1 MDRGSGSANEE
12 GRSKLNSE
20 WRREGENIRGR
31 KRMKERYKRYIGRYL
46 KRKKK
51 IDYIIITCSTQML
64 KLFIIQLSLIFA
76 TNFQTLYLVHNTN
89 LGTIVAFKVLI
100 LEYISLKL
108 IKFCLKMNIWSDLK

>member
-1 MDRGSGSANEE
+1 MEE
-12 GRSKLNSE
+12 GR
-20 WRREGENIRGR
+20 REC
-31 KRMKERYKRYIGRYL
+31 KRDL

-76 TNFQTLYLVHNTN
+76 TNFQTFYLVHNTN
-89 LGTIVAFKVLI
+89 LGTIVAFKMLI